1 MMRVFRLTRVG
12 FAIALAYWCVD
23 SCVDAF
29 IFREGTLIDQLL
41 APTPAE
47 IWVRLAF
54 GLAVLCASTYAQYT
68 IDNLRDAELQ
78 IKRSEERLQ
87 LALDGADEGL
97 WDWNIQT
104 GEVVISDLWSNM
116 LGYER
121 EEMGFPLE
129 KWFEITHADDREFV
143 EAAMRAHLRGETE
156 YYETRHRL
164 KSKSGDYVWVLD
176 KGRVVER
183 DENGRGVRLAGT
195 QIDIS
200 RQVRS
205 EEERAELLEQI
216 QKNQRLESMGVFAGG
231 IAHDFN
237 NILVGVLGY
246 AELADDRVSDDLKT
260 KEYLSEIVSSS
271 LRLSQLCQHLLA
283 YAGRRIVDVQSID
296 LVVHLRNLENLLGIT
311 VSKRASLKFDLPDTL
326 PSIQADPIQ
335 LDQVVLNLVTNASD
349 ALENEVGTI
358 RVALGEI
365 SCSAEDLKMSYL
377 ATELPPGQ
385 YIYLDVE
392 DDGIGMDSQTVDRIF
407 EPFFTTK
414 FTGRGIGLASV
425 LGILRGH
432 HGALTVESTPGKGTS
447 IRILLPVETVAADP
461 VSPLIEEVSDA
472 NDHGLILLVDDEEL
486 VREVAREML
495 TQSGFDVILAKD
507 GIEAIEIYE
516 ERGDDIDCVLLDLLM
531 PRMGGEET
539 FAELRRI
546 DENVRVILAS
556 GYAKPDVIEQ
566 LSTLA
571 FVDFLQKPFLRST
584 LLRTIRNA
592 LNS

>member
-1 MMRVFRLTRVG
+1 M
-12 FAIALAYWCVD
+12 
-23 SCVDAF
+23 
-29 IFREGTLIDQLL
+29 
-41 APTPAE
+41 
-47 IWVRLAF
+47 
-54 GLAVLCASTYAQYT
+54 
-68 IDNLRDAELQ
+68 
-78 IKRSEERLQ
+78 
-87 LALDGADEGL
+87 
-97 WDWNIQT
+97 
-104 GEVVISDLWSNM
+104 
-116 LGYER
+116 
-121 EEMGFPLE
+121 
-129 KWFEITHADDREFV
+129 
-143 EAAMRAHLRGETE
+143 
-156 YYETRHRL
+156 
-164 KSKSGDYVWVLD
+164 
-176 KGRVVER
+176 
-183 DENGRGVRLAGT
+183 
-195 QIDIS
+195 
-200 RQVRS
+200 
-205 EEERAELLEQI
+205 
-216 QKNQRLESMGVFAGG
+216 
-231 IAHDFN
+231 
-237 NILVGVLGY
+237 
-246 AELADDRVSDDLKT
+246 
-260 KEYLSEIVSSS
+260 
-271 LRLSQLCQHLLA
+271 
-283 YAGRRIVDVQSID
+283 
-296 LVVHLRNLENLLGIT
+296 
-311 VSKRASLKFDLPDTL
+311 
-326 PSIQADPIQ
+326 
-335 LDQVVLNLVTNASD
+335 
-349 ALENEVGTI
+349 
-358 RVALGEI
+358 
-365 SCSAEDLKMSYL
+365 
-377 ATELPPGQ
+377 
-385 YIYLDVE
+385 E

-432 HGALTVESTPGKGTS
+432 HGAVTVESTPGKGTS